1 MYTCSLYIRRM
12 YECKRCVCVVC
23 AHGYIRMYACE
34 LWVSMLL
41 IISQGCWHLVVNYS
55 FVLTS
60 GEGQYTSVVE
70 SSVSTKLTVVMEASP
85 TPSSPPSLIATN
97 SDFQTTEP
105 YFISALLIF
114 GIVCIIGI
122 VALTLVFLKWRTKHP
137 VDLPRYNAR
146 VFRHSTT
153 KTCVTPS
160 GKVEAGLTVEMTEIS
175 CSSSRSDHLHSAL
188 DLVGEARAIPTH
200 TNGRVAGVRFRS
212 LPQLCPEGGDNGAV
226 ESSSSRHKDKDYTL
240 AVPRVL
246 PVVRK
251 PPNEDLTEH
260 IERTLAAA
268 APSPAQSHLVFQTD
282 L

>member
-1 MYTCSLYIRRM
+1 M
-12 YECKRCVCVVC
+12 
-23 AHGYIRMYACE
+23 
-34 LWVSMLL
+34 
-41 IISQGCWHLVVNYS
+41 VNYS

-60 GEGQYTSVVE
+60 GEGQNTSVVE
-70 SSVSTKLTVVMEASP
+70 SSVSMKLTIVMEASP
-85 TPSSPPSLIATN
+85 APSNHPSLIVT
-97 SDFQTTEP
+97 SSPFQNTEP

-114 GIVCIIGI
+114 GIVCIFGI
-122 VALTLVFLKWRTKHP
+122 VALTFVFLKWRTKHP
-137 VDLPRYNAR
+137 VDLPHYNAR

-160 GKVEAGLTVEMTEIS
+160 GKVEAGVTVEMTEIS

-188 DLVGEARAIPTH
+188 DLVGETRAITTH
-200 TNGRVAGVRFRS
+200 KHGRVAGVKFRS
-212 LPQLCPEGGDNGAV
+212 LPQLCPEGDNGAV
-226 ESSSSRHKDKDYTL
+226 ESSSSWHKDKDYTL
-240 AVPRVL
+240 AVPRIL

-251 PPNEDLTEH
+251 PPDEDLTEH

>member
-1 MYTCSLYIRRM
+1 MDI
-12 YECKRCVCVVC
+12 CVCT
-23 AHGYIRMYACE
+23 YICE
-34 LWVSMLL
+34 LWVSLLL

-60 GEGQYTSVVE
+60 GERQYTSVVE

-85 TPSSPPSLIATN
+85 TPSSPPPPSAT
-97 SDFQTTEP
+97 SSPLQKTEP
-105 YFISALLIF
+105 YFITALLIF
-114 GIVCIIGI
+114 GIVCIFGI
-122 VALTLVFLKWRTKHP
+122 VALTLVFLKWRTKQP

-146 VFRHSTT
+146 VFRHSAT
-153 KTCVTPS
+153 KTCITPS
-160 GKVEAGLTVEMTEIS
+160 GKVEAGVTVEMTEIS

-188 DLVGEARAIPTH
+188 DLVGEARAISTH
-200 TNGRVAGVRFRS
+200 TNGRVAGVKFHS
-212 LPQLCPEGGDNGAV
+212 LPQLCPEGDNGAA

-240 AVPRVL
+240 SVPRIL

-251 PPNEDLTEH
+251 PPDEDLTEH